1 VTPDPSG
8 SWPRRRGPRLLHR
21 TAQLLL
27 RNLYTALAVL
37 GVLTAPPLPV
47 LLVAPLLG
55 LTAVAMHAYTHRSIT
70 KQLPPGDRLLLTAAA
85 GTGFLP
91 FTHAM
96 TALQGPGLALGLL
109 VIGLFILLTAL
120 GIRCRLTPARSPLD
134 ADRAGAAASTPGS
147 VRELLAVLPLDLLCA
162 EWRDLHRH
170 PAEHPAALPY
180 RQLLLDEL
188 QLRDPVGFDRWRRCA
203 PDQPPARH
211 LRTDRDV
218 AS

>member
-1 VTPDPSG
+1 M
-8 SWPRRRGPRLLHR
+8 
-21 TAQLLL
+21 
-27 RNLYTALAVL
+27 L
-37 GVLTAPPLPV
+37 GVLTAPPLPA

-55 LTAVAMHAYTHRSIT
+55 LAAVAMQSYTHWSIT

-96 TALQGPGLALGLL
+96 TVLQGPGLALGLL
-109 VIGLFILLTAL
+109 VIGLFTLLTAL
-120 GIRCRLTPARSPLD
+120 GIRYRLTRSRVRPRPR
-134 ADRAGAAASTPGS
+134 ADPAGAAASTPGS

-188 QLRDPVGFDRWRRCA
+188 QLGDPLGFDQWRRCA

-218 AS
+218 TS